1 MNNSNCTDT
10 IRNDTHLHVASLS
23 WRQWVIE
30 GKRLAV
36 NEALKTANL
45 LTLWQKRCS
54 QRRAMTEMDDR
65 MADDIG
71 LNRQEIL
78 QEASK
83 PFWKA

>member
-10 IRNDTHLHVASLS
+10 IINDTHLHVAPLS
-23 WRQWVIE
+23 WRQWIIE

-36 NEALKTANL
+36 NEALKTLSL

-71 LNRQEIL
+71 LNRQEI
-78 QEASK
+78 
-83 PFWKA
+83 